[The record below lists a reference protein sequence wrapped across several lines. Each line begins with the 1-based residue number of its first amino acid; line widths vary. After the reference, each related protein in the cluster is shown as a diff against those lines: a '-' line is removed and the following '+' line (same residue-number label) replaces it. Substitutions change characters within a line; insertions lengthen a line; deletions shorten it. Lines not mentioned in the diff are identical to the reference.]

1 MATVHPA
8 TLEDIPAMAE
18 LLALLFMQEADFS
31 PDLFKQQS
39 GLKNII
45 QHPQIGNLFVLKE
58 KDVVIGMV
66 SLLYTV
72 STAMGGQVAIL
83 EDLVLKDDS
92 RGQGAGTKLLKA
104 AIDYAKEKGC
114 LRITLLT
121 DPTNRRAIEFYQR
134 QGFIKSAMKPLRL
147 IL

>member
-1 MATVHPA
+1 MATVSPA
-8 TLEDIPAMAE
+8 TLQDIPAMAE

-31 PDLFKQQS
+31 PDMFKQQA

-58 KDVVIGMV
+58 KEEVIGMV

-72 STAMGGQVAIL
+72 STAMGGPVAIL
-83 EDLVLKDDS
+83 EDLVLKDDN
-92 RGQGAGTKLLKA
+92 RGQGAGTKLLTA
-104 AIDYAKEKGC
+104 AIDHAKEMGC

-134 QGFIKSAMKPLRL
+134 QGFVKSAMKPLRL

>member
-31 PDLFKQQS
+31 PDLFKQQA

-58 KDVVIGMV
+58 KGVVIGMV

-72 STAMGGQVAIL
+72 STAMGGPVAIL
-83 EDLVLKDDS
+83 EDLVLGS
-92 RGQGAGTKLLKA
+92 ENRGQGAGTKLLQA
-104 AIDYAKEKGC
+104 AINHAKEMGC

-134 QGFIKSAMKPLRL
+134 QGFVKSAMKPLRL

>member
-1 MATVHPA
+1 MATVQPA

-31 PDLFKQQS
+31 PDLFKQQA

-58 KDVVIGMV
+58 KEVVIGMV

-72 STAMGGQVAIL
+72 STAMGGPVAIL

-104 AIDYAKEKGC
+104 AIDYAKGKGC

-134 QGFIKSAMKPLRL
+134 QGFVKSAMKPLRL

>member
-1 MATVHPA
+1 MAVQPA

-31 PDLFKQQS
+31 PDLFKQQA

-45 QHPQIGNLFVLKE
+45 QNPHIGNLFVYKE
-58 KDVVIGMV
+58 KEVVIGMV

-72 STAMGGQVAIL
+72 STAMGGTVAIL
-83 EDLVLKDDS
+83 EDLVLSAES
-92 RGQGAGTKLLKA
+92 RGKGVGSKLLEA
-104 AIDYAKEKGC
+104 AVEFAREKGC

-121 DPTNRRAIEFYQR
+121 DPTNRRAIEFYQDH
-134 QGFIKSAMKPLRL
+134 GFVKSAMKPLRL

>member
-1 MATVHPA
+1 MPTVQPA
-8 TLEDIPAMAE
+8 VIEDVPALAD
-18 LLALLFMQEADFS
+18 LLTLLFLQEADFS
-31 PDLFKQQS
+31 PDLFKQQA

-45 QHPQIGNLFVLKE
+45 NDPGIGNIFVLKD

-72 STAMGGQVAIL
+72 STALGGRVAIL
-83 EDLVLKDDS
+83 EDLILGTDQ
-92 RGQGAGTKLLKA
+92 RGKGNGALLLNA
-104 AIDYAKEKGC
+104 AIKFAKEIGC

-121 DPTNRRAIEFYQR
+121 DPTNHRAIQFYQ
-134 QGFIKSAMKPLRL
+134 QNGFVKSAMKPMRL

>member
-31 PDLFKQQS
+31 PDLFKQQA

-58 KDVVIGMV
+58 NEDVIGMV

-72 STAMGGQVAIL
+72 STAMGGPVAIL

-104 AIDYAKEKGC
+104 AIEYAKEKGC

-134 QGFIKSAMKPLRL
+134 QGFVKSAMKPLRL

>member
-31 PDLFKQQS
+31 PDLFKQQA

-58 KDVVIGMV
+58 KEDVIGMV

-72 STAMGGQVAIL
+72 STAMGGPVAIL

-104 AIDYAKEKGC
+104 AIEYAKEKGC

-134 QGFIKSAMKPLRL
+134 QGFVKSAMKPLRL